1 MARVRESIRSL
12 LVTGILAATALA
24 SAQVTRITSF
34 DRDTDIVAPALETWL
49 STARADLSRATH
61 GTRAVEVSMQPT
73 PTGYPCVNV
82 VAPTAWNLSAAGSL
96 AMDLR
101 NVSSTSYTVGLKLYD
116 SLNRSIEGVME
127 LKPNVIT
134 RCALLLS
141 DRSTPATFGLMFLP
155 QPVRNYENVYLAG
168 SAAFDVAQVKKIQIF
183 TRQPAS
189 SLSFVLDNIFTTGQ
203 FSFASLLQGTVEGFG
218 QNAKLGYAGKVSTVN
233 SLLTQLRQENLDL
246 AARPVLPDRNRF
258 GGWSSGPKLASTGF
272 FRTETVGNKWTFVDP
287 DGAQFFSAGLNAVDL
302 SDRATITQGRE
313 GMFTWLPGASD
324 PEAEFYGTTTA
335 NGVTRTTLNF
345 HQMNA
350 ARKYG
355 TNAGEAWRAQS
366 LKRLSSWGFNT
377 IGNWSDYGFVK
388 NNRMPY
394 VMKLSTRGSYRTIP
408 ILGHGANFPDVYDSA
423 YSSEIR
429 RSMGE
434 NILGTDPYL
443 LGYFV
448 DNELPFESPMKDGD
462 LALPLSVLRQSATI
476 SPAKS
481 RLMTYLQGRYPTIE
495 SLNTAWGVSL
505 ASWSAFGSAPV
516 TLSPI
521 NGAAR
526 HDLLGFRNE
535 MVERYFATVRDELRK
550 LDPNHLYLGCRFQY
564 LRPEL
569 AEISAKYV
577 DVVSFNVYADDV
589 SGPAWDFLGQLSKP
603 SMISEFSFGAR
614 DSGNFGA
621 INLAAN
627 QVDRAAKFTSYVQ
640 SVLANPNLIGCHY
653 YAYTDDPVSGRTWK
667 GENGNNGFVS
677 IADYPYL
684 DMVAAA
690 RSVFAGIYA
699 R

>member
-1 MARVRESIRSL
+1 MP
-12 LVTGILAATALA
+12 AA
-24 SAQVTRITSF
+24 AQVTRITSF
-34 DRDTDIVAPALETWL
+34 DRDSDIATPALETWL
-49 STARADLSRATH
+49 STARADFSRTTH
-61 GTRAVEVSMQPT
+61 GTRAVEVNMQPN

-82 VAPTAWNLSAAGSL
+82 VAPTVWNMSAAGSL

-101 NVSSTSYTVGLKLYD
+101 NSSSTPYTVGLKLYD

-141 DRSTPATFGLMFLP
+141 DRSTPATFGLLFLP

-168 SAAFDVAQVKKIQIF
+168 STAFDPARVKKIQIF
-183 TRQPAS
+183 TRQPATS
-189 SLSFVLDNIFTTGQ
+189 RTFVLDNVFTTRP
-203 FSFASLLQGTVEGFG
+203 FSFAEILRGTIDGFG
-218 QNAKLGYAGKVSTVN
+218 QNAKLSYAHRVSSVN
-233 SLLTQLRQENLDL
+233 SLHTQLRQENLDL
-246 AARPVLPDRNRF
+246 AARPSLPDRNRF
-258 GGWSSGPKLASTGF
+258 GGWRSGPKLAATGF
-272 FRTETVGNKWTFVDP
+272 FRTEKIGSKWTFVDP
-287 DGAQFFSAGLNAVDL
+287 DGAQFFSAGINAVDL

-313 GMFTWLPGASD
+313 AMYTWLPATTD

-335 NGVTRTTLNF
+335 NGTPQTTLNF
-345 HQMNA
+345 HRMNA
-350 ARKYG
+350 SRKYG
-355 TNAGEAWRAQS
+355 TSTGEAWRAQG
-366 LKRLSSWGFNT
+366 LRRLESWGFNT

-408 ILGHGANFPDVYDSA
+408 ILGHGATFPDVFDSTYA
-423 YSSEIR
+423 TEIR
-429 RSMGE
+429 RSMSE

-448 DNELPFESPMKDGD
+448 DNELPFESPTKDGD
-462 LALPLSVLRQSATI
+462 LALPLSVLRQSAAT
-476 SPAKS
+476 SPAKT
-481 RLMTYLQGRYPTIE
+481 RFVTYLQARYPTIE
-495 SLNTAWGVSL
+495 SLNTAWRVSL
-505 ASWSAFGSAPV
+505 TSWSAFGSASV
-516 TLSPI
+516 SLSPI
-521 NGAAR
+521 NGEAR
-526 HDLLGFRNE
+526 QDLLGFRNE
-535 MVERYFATVRDELRK
+535 MVERYFSTVRGELRK
-550 LDPNHLYLGCRFQY
+550 LDANHLYLGCRFQY

-589 SGPAWDFLGQLSKP
+589 KGPAWEFLGRLSKP

-621 INLAAN
+621 INLAVN
-627 QVDRAAKFTSYVQ
+627 QVDRAAKFTGYVQ
-640 SVLANPNLIGCHY
+640 SVLANPNLVGCHY

-677 IADYPYL
+677 IADYPYP

-690 RSVFAGIYA
+690 RLVFGGMYA